1 MPLPRRRARSTQAV
15 SGGAMF
21 FPRRA
26 MAARRRQ
33 CDLSGRTGTDTVIV
47 ACRSAPSNK
56 RCSDGVAAVAAV
68 IVVVVVV
75 EVVDSRYRQNRSVTL
90 GKGLALRVGYRGPCF
105 LCSS

>member
-1 MPLPRRRARSTQAV
+1 MPLPRRARSTQAV
-15 SGGAMF
+15 SGGAML

-26 MAARRRQ
+26 VAARRRP

-68 IVVVVVV
+68 VVVVV
-75 EVVDSRYRQNRSVTL
+75 VVDSRYRQNRSVTL